1 MREKKMRKEGCLKK
15 KKKESKGT
23 CVCTCLY
30 VCLSHQ
36 VPEEGIRSHG
46 ARVTEDCEML
56 DVGLETELG
65 SSARAARALNH
76 LFSPKD

>member
-56 DVGLETELG
+56 DVGAGNRTWVLCKSSKG
-65 SSARAARALNH
+65 S
-76 LFSPKD
+76 